1 MTKVSQQLT
10 NLDAV
15 ELIAQSLLEK
25 ASTPRPLSLPELLR
39 KVKPSITKMLKN
51 GHIYSDVVEVLASY
65 EVMTTVSVVEAI
77 HTEVKKIKGGKGKGK
92 GKDKDLSAEAE
103 VLIEAS
109 TAEAILKAFESQ
121 ASIRKG
127 LTKEELVVRLRESIE
142 KMLAAHYT
150 YEDISKVMESCGVQ
164 ISPATIKSY
173 YQGQKRLHHLEDAEI
188 ESEVTDAKESLAVAS
203 KNFKPLSKKKI
214 NSESGSLTDTKSD
227 EVKTP
232 SFKESRLI
240 APESKRLRES
250 SLDEEEDLEKEF
262 NL

>member
-10 NLDAV
+10 NPDAV

-25 ASTPRPLSLPELLR
+25 ASTPRPLSLSELLR

-51 GHIYSDVVEVLASY
+51 GHTYSDVVEVLASY

-92 GKDKDLSAEAE
+92 DKDLSAEAE
-103 VLIEAS
+103 VLVEAS
-109 TAEAILKAFESQ
+109 TAEAIFKAFESQ

-127 LTKEELVVRLRESIE
+127 LTKEELVIRLREPIE

-164 ISPATIKSY
+164 ISPTTIKSY
-173 YQGQKRLHHLEDAEI
+173 YQGQKRLPNLEYAEL
-188 ESEVTDAKESLAVAS
+188 ESEVTDATESLAVAG
-203 KNFKPLSKKKI
+203 KNFKPSSKKKVI
-214 NSESGSLTDTKSD
+214 SERGSLTDTSSNELKA
-227 EVKTP
+227 P
-232 SFKESRLI
+232 SFKDSRLI
-240 APESKRLRES
+240 SPESKRLRES
-250 SLDEEEDLEKEF
+250 SLSEEEDLEKEF

>member
-10 NLDAV
+10 NPDAV

-25 ASTPRPLSLPELLR
+25 ASTPRPLTLPELLR
-39 KVKPSITKMLKN
+39 KVKPSISKMLKN
-51 GHIYSDVVEVLASY
+51 GHTYSDVVEVLASY
-65 EVMTTVSVVEAI
+65 EVMTTTSAVEAI
-77 HTEVKKIKGGKGKGK
+77 HTEVKKIKGGKGK

-109 TAEAILKAFESQ
+109 TAEVIFKAFESQ

-127 LTKEELVVRLRESIE
+127 LTKEELVIRLREPIE

-164 ISPATIKSY
+164 ISPTTIKSY
-173 YQGQKRLHHLEDAEI
+173 YQGKKRFPNLENAEL
-188 ESEVTDAKESLAVAS
+188 ESEVTVAS
-203 KNFKPLSKKKI
+203 KNFKPSSKKKV
-214 NSESGSLTDTKSD
+214 NSESGSLTDTRSNELKAS
-227 EVKTP
+227 
-232 SFKESRLI
+232 SFKDSRLI
-240 APESKRLRES
+240 SSESKRLRES
-250 SLDEEEDLEKEF
+250 SLSEEEDLEKEF